1 MPLSVVSFSTYLTT
15 VEGLTWRP
23 HDYDARDFVH
33 AIKDFDIAGFAF
45 VRRRDTWHQFENA
58 SRHEVLDWF
67 AEMVADHFERS
78 PLGGPFALVPVPGSK
93 ADLGF
98 EGTPRTAVI
107 AMVVAGQ
114 LASARGVRD
123 VLRWDAPSP
132 AARLAGGVRDAAWLY
147 DKLHLTAPMR
157 GERVVLIDDVV
168 TTGGHLRACTA
179 KLRSDGAEVLL
190 AICAGRADSAQ
201 VADPFAVRSEELD
214 DFWPSEGAQ
223 SR

>member
-33 AIKDFDIAGFAF
+33 AIKDFDIARFAF
-45 VRRRDTWHQFENA
+45 VRRGDTWHQFENP
-58 SRHEVLDWF
+58 SRHEVLEWF

-78 PLGGPFALVPVPGSK
+78 PLGGPFVLVPVPGSK

-107 AMVVAGQ
+107 ATVLAGQ

-123 VLRWDAPSP
+123 VLRWASP
-132 AARLAGGVRDAAWLY
+132 VPPARLPGGVRDAAWLY
-147 DKLHLTAPMR
+147 EKLRLTGPMR
-157 GERVVLIDDVV
+157 GERVVLVDDVL
-168 TTGGHLRACTA
+168 TTGGHLRACA
-179 KLRSDGAEVLL
+179 ARLRSRGAEVLL
-190 AICAGRADSAQ
+190 GICAGRADTAQ
-201 VADPFAVRSEELD
+201 VADPFALRFEELD
-214 DFWPSEGAQ
+214 DFRPSATQ
-223 SR
+223 RR